1 MKFYFD
7 SRSSENEKGAESV
20 EKIILFREF
29 KNLILQKLKIF
40 IICTILICLPSS
52 YYRYAC
58 VKVDF
63 KKFHKN
69 LKTET
74 QNEAISYGQLLK
86 SHILKLYTVHIF

>member
-40 IICTILICLPSS
+40 IICT
-52 YYRYAC
+52 
-58 VKVDF
+58 
-63 KKFHKN
+63 N
-69 LKTET
+69 
-74 QNEAISYGQLLK
+74 
-86 SHILKLYTVHIF
+86 